1 MITLKEQIIYLK
13 FSFSSKM
20 ARLNRLLLMMSKNI
34 RFVLMGTTH
43 SGNIGAAARAM
54 KTMGLNDLALVNP
67 EGFPSAE
74 ATSRASGADDLL
86 FHADI
91 CSNIDQAIQSC
102 QLVIGTTARKRHL
115 DIPVIDARDAAK
127 LLITEAQNHSV
138 ALVFGKERYGMTNEE
153 VERCHYLVRLPTV
166 EDFSSLNLASA
177 VQILAYECRMAQLAP
192 NKTPVMSAKIE
203 SEEAYMDAEK
213 MESFYQHYFDVMEK
227 ALYLRTQG
235 HDSIKTK
242 LRIMYTRMRPK
253 KHEIDILRGFLS
265 KLDKKLK

>member
-1 MITLKEQIIYLK
+1 
-13 FSFSSKM
+13 
-20 ARLNRLLLMMSKNI
+20 MMSENI

-54 KTMGLNDLALVNP
+54 KTMGINDLAMVKP

-86 FHADI
+86 FNADI
-91 CSNIDQAIQSC
+91 GETIDDVIKDC
-102 QLVIGTTARKRHL
+102 KLVIGTTARKRHL
-115 DIPVIDARDAAK
+115 DIPVIDAREAAK
-127 LLITEAQNHSV
+127 IIVAESKVNKV

-166 EDFSSLNLASA
+166 ETFSSLNLAAA
-177 VQILAYECRMAQLAP
+177 VQVLAYECRMADMGYQ
-192 NKTPVMSAKIE
+192 KDDIYEVDDE
-203 SEEAYMDAEK
+203 CVDAGK

-227 ALYLRTQG
+227 ALYLRKEG

-242 LRIMYTRMRPK
+242 IRIMYNRIRPK
-253 KHEIDILRGFLS
+253 KFEIDILRGFLS
-265 KLDKKLK
+265 KLEKKLK

>member
-1 MITLKEQIIYLK
+1 MACFINLKLI
-13 FSFSSKM
+13 
-20 ARLNRLLLMMSKNI
+20 MSKNI

-54 KTMGLNDLALVNP
+54 KTMGINKLSLVKP

-86 FHADI
+86 FNADV
-91 CSNIDQAIQSC
+91 CNDIDEAIKDC
-102 QLVIGTTARKRHL
+102 KLVIGTTARKRHL
-115 DIPVIDARDAAK
+115 DIPVIDAKTATE
-127 LLITEAQNHSV
+127 LLVKESSLHNV

-166 EDFSSLNLASA
+166 ESFSSLNLASA
-177 VQILAYECRMAQLAP
+177 VQVLAYECRMASL
-192 NKTPVMSAKIE
+192 NMV
-203 SEEAYMDAEK
+203 SEKEIQAETILEEDIVTAEK

-227 ALYLRTQG
+227 ALYLRKEG
-235 HDSIKTK
+235 HESLKTK
-242 LRIMYTRMRPK
+242 IRLMYNRTRLKR
-253 KHEIDILRGFLS
+253 HEIDILRGFLS

>member
-1 MITLKEQIIYLK
+1 
-13 FSFSSKM
+13 
-20 ARLNRLLLMMSKNI
+20 MSENI

-54 KTMGLNDLALVNP
+54 KTMGINDLALVNP

-86 FHADI
+86 FNSDV
-91 CSNIDQAIQSC
+91 CENIDQAIKQC
-102 QLVIGTTARKRHL
+102 KLVIGTTARKRHL
-115 DIPVIDARDAAK
+115 DIPVIDARAAAEM
-127 LLITEAQNHSV
+127 LIQESKVNKV

-166 EDFSSLNLASA
+166 ESFSSLNLASA
-177 VQILAYECRMAQLAP
+177 VQVLAYECRMADLS
-192 NKTPVMSAKIE
+192 KHEVEDIVV
-203 SEEAYMDAEK
+203 EEDGVDAEK

-227 ALYLRTQG
+227 ALYLRKEG
-235 HDSIKTK
+235 HDSLKTK
-242 LRIMYTRMRPK
+242 IRIMYNRIRPK

-265 KLDKKLK
+265 KLEKKIK

>member
-1 MITLKEQIIYLK
+1 
-13 FSFSSKM
+13 
-20 ARLNRLLLMMSKNI
+20 MSENI

-54 KTMGLNDLALVNP
+54 KTMGINDLAMVQP

-86 FHADI
+86 FNAEI
-91 CSNIDQAIQSC
+91 GQTIDDVIKDC
-102 QLVIGTTARKRHL
+102 KLVIGTTARKRHL
-115 DIPVIDARDAAK
+115 DIPVIDARQAAQ
-127 LLITEAQNHSV
+127 LIIKESKVNKV
-138 ALVFGKERYGMTNEE
+138 ALVFGKERYGMTNQE

-166 EDFSSLNLASA
+166 ETFSSLNLAAA
-177 VQILAYECRMAQLAP
+177 VQVLAYECRMADLNQD
-192 NKTPVMSAKIE
+192 NEQIIQIDDDFV
-203 SEEAYMDAEK
+203 DAGK

-227 ALYLRTQG
+227 ALYLRKEG

-242 LRIMYTRMRPK
+242 IRIMYNRLRPK

-265 KLDKKLK
+265 KLEKKL

>member
-1 MITLKEQIIYLK
+1 MITLNFKIIYLK
-13 FSFSSKM
+13 CLLSSKM
-20 ARLNRLLLMMSKNI
+20 ACFITLHKMMSENI

-54 KTMGLNDLALVNP
+54 KTMGINDLAMVKP

-86 FHADI
+86 FNADI
-91 CSNIDQAIQSC
+91 GQTIDEVIQDC
-102 QLVIGTTARKRHL
+102 KLVIGTTARKRHL
-115 DIPVIDARDAAK
+115 DIPVIDARQAAK
-127 LLITEAQNHSV
+127 LLINESKVNKV

-166 EDFSSLNLASA
+166 ESFSSLNLAAA
-177 VQILAYECRMAQLAP
+177 VQVLAYECRMAEMNQVIDE
-192 NKTPVMSAKIE
+192 KTKVDDD
-203 SEEAYMDAEK
+203 YVDAGK

-227 ALYLRTQG
+227 ALYLRTEG

-242 LRIMYTRMRPK
+242 IRIMYNRMRPK

-265 KLDKKLK
+265 KLEKKIK